1 MTLEQIIDKHFDE
14 IFKEIL
20 DLGEDNIYD
29 LTIEYKSLADGKT
42 IKRSWLDRE
51 ERLREYNHV

>member
-14 IFKEIL
+14 MFKKIL